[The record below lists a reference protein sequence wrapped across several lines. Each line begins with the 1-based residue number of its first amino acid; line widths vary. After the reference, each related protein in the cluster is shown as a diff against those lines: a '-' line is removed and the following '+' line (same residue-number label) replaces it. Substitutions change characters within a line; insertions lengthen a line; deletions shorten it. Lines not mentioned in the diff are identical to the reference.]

1 MTSYT
6 AYLVLR
12 DTDWSVK
19 KKRKKKETNYVI
31 DDLIFLFA
39 IKAELREQFRSVFL
53 TKSNLNTNGNGRQR
67 PFCTSLFRFK
77 INWRHS
83 LSIKCHVMT

>member
-19 KKRKKKETNYVI
+19 KQQKKKKETKYVI

-39 IKAELREQFRSVFL
+39 IKCIRDIDLKGKQFVF
-53 TKSNLNTNGNGRQR
+53 
-67 PFCTSLFRFK
+67 SLF
-77 INWRHS
+77 IP
-83 LSIKCHVMT
+83 IGM